1 MDLIKKIKKKLRGK
15 DGNADFSEILKGG
28 SVALVYRVANMV
40 LSYALMVYISRE
52 LGESGIG
59 IYNLCLA
66 ISGILVMVASLGFN
80 TSIVRFTSQYNKL
93 EKHYLVRAVFK
104 GIVKLTLPLSIVMGL
119 VFFFLAETLA
129 MYVYH
134 DAELTLPFKLIG
146 ILLPMSVISTINV
159 EFIRGLKEVHISE
172 LYRNLVVQV
181 INLGAF
187 AVAMYLGIRTI
198 YAVDSYALGVVVA
211 GVYTSYYIWKYFHKK
226 EASEPG
232 PEADSAPFSMK
243 EHLIISLPMIMTS
256 FIQLLNGKVD
266 TVMLGIY
273 TDTAAVRVFSVALKI
288 SIITNFMISSLKT
301 IALPKISELF
311 WKEDMKNLKI
321 IVRKST
327 NVIMLFSIPISI
339 ILLVFPSFIL
349 SLVKDGF
356 ESGANTLQILAF
368 TQLLNSMCGLVGAF
382 MNMTGHQAY
391 FTRLVIISTLVN
403 IGLNAIWIPLW
414 GMEGAAWATLVSTA
428 IWNIAGGVFIYRK
441 YKVMTFFSLGS
452 GKD

>member
-1 MDLIKKIKKKLRGK
+1 MDILKKIKRKLKGK
-15 DGNADFSEILKGG
+15 NGNADFSEILKG
-28 SVALVYRVANMV
+28 SSIALVYRVLSMV
-40 LSYALMVYISRE
+40 LSYALMVYVSRK

-93 EKHYLVRAVFK
+93 EQHYLVRAVFK
-104 GIVKLTLPLSIVMGL
+104 GIVKLTMPLSIAIGL
-119 VFFFLAETLA
+119 TFFFLAEPLA
-129 MYVYH
+129 NEIYH
-134 DAELTLPFKLIG
+134 DPELILPFKLIA
-146 ILLPMSVISTINV
+146 ILMPLSVIITINV
-159 EFIRGLKEVHISE
+159 EFIRGLKQIHISE
-172 LYRNLVVQV
+172 LFRNLVIQA

-198 YAVDSYALGVVVA
+198 YALDSYALGVLVA
-211 GVYTSYYIWKYFHKK
+211 GAYTSYYIWRYFKNK
-226 EASEPG
+226 QDDAPPAEAK
-232 PEADSAPFSMK
+232 AFSMK
-243 EHLIISLPMIMTS
+243 EHLVISAPMILTS

-266 TVMLGIY
+266 TIMLGIY
-273 TDTAAVRVFSVALKI
+273 TDTAAVGIFSVALKI

-311 WKEDMKNLKI
+311 WENDMKNLKI

-339 ILLVFPSFIL
+339 ILLVFPEFIL
-349 SLVKDGF
+349 SMVKEGF
-356 ESGANTLQILAF
+356 ESGATTLRILAF

-382 MNMTGHQAY
+382 MNMTGHQVY

-403 IGLNAIWIPLW
+403 ITLNMIFIPIW
-414 GMEGAAWATLVSTA
+414 GMEGAAWATLISTA
-428 IWNIAGGVFIYRK
+428 IWNIAGGIFIYKK
-441 YKVMTFFSLGS
+441 YQVMTFLSFKS

>member
-1 MDLIKKIKKKLRGK
+1 MDIFKKIKKKLKGK

-28 SVALVYRVANMV
+28 SIALVYRVANMV
-40 LSYALMVYISRE
+40 LSYALMVYVSRQ

-80 TSIVRFTSQYNKL
+80 TSIVRFTSQYSKL

-104 GIVKLTLPLSIVMGL
+104 GIVKLTVPLSLVMGL

-129 MYVYH
+129 IQVYH

-146 ILLPMSVISTINV
+146 ILLPLSVIGTINV
-159 EFIRGLKEVHISE
+159 EFIRGLKDVHISE
-172 LYRNLVVQV
+172 LYRNLVVQL
-181 INLGAF
+181 INLAAF
-187 AVAMYLGIRTI
+187 ALAIYLGIRTI
-198 YAVDSYALGVVVA
+198 YAVDSYALGVAVA
-211 GVYTSYYIWKYFHKK
+211 GIYTSYYIWKFFRRNKPI
-226 EASEPG
+226 EIQSTAE
-232 PEADSAPFSMK
+232 DSPFSMK

-266 TVMLGIY
+266 TIMLGIY
-273 TDTAAVRVFSVALKI
+273 TDTASVGIFSVALKI

-311 WKEDMKNLKI
+311 WKEDMDNLKV
-321 IVRKST
+321 IVSKST

-339 ILLVFPSFIL
+339 ILLVFPEFIL
-349 SLVKDGF
+349 SMVKDGF
-356 ESGANTLQILAF
+356 ESGATTLRILAF

-382 MNMTGHQAY
+382 MNMTGHQSY
-391 FTRLVIISTLVN
+391 FTRLVIISTVVN
-403 IGLNAIWIPLW
+403 IALNALWIPVW
-414 GMEGAAWATLVSTA
+414 GMEGAAWATLISTS

-441 YKVMTFFSLGS
+441 YQVNTFLSF
-452 GKD
+452 KWRK